1 MNVKDRLIVALDV
14 EDVEAARALVR
25 ALEGTVSFFKIG
37 FWLLVQ
43 PDVNGLIDE
52 LVAAGKQVFLDYK
65 MYDIGETVRRGVMG
79 VARRGVSILT
89 VHGDPEIMRS
99 AVAGRDAAGPTGLR
113 IFAVSVLTSMDD
125 SAVAQM
131 GYGMTVPE
139 LIDLRVRAAVAA
151 GCDGIIAS
159 PTDRPDEIRRVTGAP
174 GLLVATPGIRMAG
187 AGTDDHKRPGAPDE
201 AIAAGAD
208 YLVVGRPITQ
218 STDPRGTAEAIVS
231 LMKLGWE
238 RRQPVLV

>member
-1 MNVKDRLIVALDV
+1 MDVKDRLIVALDV
-14 EDVEAARALVR
+14 EDVAAARALVR
-25 ALEGTVSFFKIG
+25 ALDGTASFFKIG

-52 LVAAGKQVFLDYK
+52 LVAAGKRVFLDYK
-65 MYDIGETVRRGVMG
+65 MYDIGETVRRGVMS

-99 AVAGRDAAGPTGLR
+99 AVAGRDEAGTGLK
-113 IFAVSVLTSMDD
+113 IFAVSVLTSLDD
-125 SAVAQM
+125 NAVAQM

-139 LIDLRVRAAVAA
+139 LIDLRVRSAVAA

-159 PTDRPDEIRRVTGAP
+159 PTDRPDEIRRATGAP
-174 GLLVATPGIRMAG
+174 ELLVATPGIRLAG
-187 AGTDDHKRPGAPDE
+187 TGTDDHKRPGAPDKAVE
-201 AIAAGAD
+201 AGAD

-218 STDPRGTAEAIVS
+218 SSDPRASAETIVQQ
-231 LMKLGWE
+231 MRLGWE
-238 RRQPVLV
+238 RRQAVLV

>member
-1 MNVKDRLIVALDV
+1 MDVKDRLIVALDV
-14 EDVEAARALVR
+14 EDVAAARTLVR
-25 ALEGTVSFFKIG
+25 SLDGTASFFKIG

-43 PDVNGLIDE
+43 PDVNGLIDD

-99 AVAGRDAAGPTGLR
+99 AVAGRDAAGPTGLK
-113 IFAVSVLTSMDD
+113 IFAVSVLTSLDD
-125 SAVAQM
+125 KAVAQM

-139 LIDLRVRAAVAA
+139 LIDLRVRGAVEA

-159 PTDRPDEIRRVTGAP
+159 PTDRPDEIRRATAAP
-174 GLLVATPGIRMAG
+174 ALLVATPGIRMAG
-187 AGTDDHKRPGAPDE
+187 AGTDDHKRPGAPDKAVE
-201 AIAAGAD
+201 AGAD

-218 STDPRGTAEAIVS
+218 SSDPRGSAEAIVAQ
-231 LMKLGWE
+231 MRLGWE
-238 RRQPVLV
+238 RRQAVPA